1 MSQGFCFSVPIK
13 YINALYI
20 HVWDNRWCVFVK
32 SHHES
37 CVFTCAPQKKV
48 QKISP
53 SSPDLCSDTPVQQ
66 LVTTFVA
73 FRWISILPNNRSA
86 MTSDEWKSSCQFGK
100 IEHNR
105 SYLNHQLS
113 EASINQFI
121 GNWETNPPS
130 NPRSNVCS
138 TNSAWILVASADRN
152 PHRCQHHR
160 SPLIERC
167 GHPFLHLATVPPQ
180 KWRLSDQPS
189 WLFRS

>member
-1 MSQGFCFSVPIK
+1 MFGTIAGAF
-13 YINALYI
+13 L
-20 HVWDNRWCVFVK
+20 VK
-32 SHHES
+32 KHQES
-37 CVFTCAPQKKV
+37 ICLHTFTSKKLRAKDLSLFARLV
-48 QKISP
+48 QRQ
-53 SSPDLCSDTPVQQ
+53 TRATTRT
-66 LVTTFVA
+66 TTFVA
-73 FRWISILPNNRSA
+73 FRWNSILPNNRSA

-113 EASINQFI
+113 EASILSIHI

-167 GHPFLHLATVPPQ
+167 GDPFLHLATVPP
-180 KWRLSDQPS
+180 R
-189 WLFRS
+189 